1 MFSFFGSGTTTTTT
15 TQTES
20 KKENIQEPKEVI
32 YDEEEVNTNEE
43 EEEKPWAPPDLT
55 PEDVTCL
62 INMVSGCARR
72 GVFKINEYE
81 VILPVFRKLCEVARN
96 HPSKFSIVQK
106 PIEVR
111 PPFGNFN
118 SDPKK
123 PKNTEKE
130 KEVEEEVE
138 EEEVKNSIDSP
149 LPRRKKK
156 GKKRRR

>member
-1 MFSFFGSGTTTTTT
+1 MFSFFSSGATV
-15 TQTES
+15 QDES
-20 KKENIQEPKEVI
+20 KEESIQEPKEVA
-32 YDEEEVNTNEE
+32 YEEEEVNTNED
-43 EEEKPWAPPDLT
+43 EEKPWAPPDLT

-106 PIEVR
+106 PVEVR
-111 PPFGNFN
+111 PPFGDFG
-118 SDPKK
+118 SEPKK
-123 PKNTEKE
+123 EEK
-130 KEVEEEVE
+130 KEEETE
-138 EEEVKNSIDSP
+138 EEKMISSP
-149 LPRRKKK
+149 VPRRKKK